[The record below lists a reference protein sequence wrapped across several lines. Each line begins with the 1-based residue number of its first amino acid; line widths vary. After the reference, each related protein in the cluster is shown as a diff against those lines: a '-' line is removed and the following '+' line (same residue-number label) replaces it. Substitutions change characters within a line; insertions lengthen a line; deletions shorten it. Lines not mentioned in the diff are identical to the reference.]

1 MAVPLQPPRSK
12 MVTKQLM
19 SYSAAGFLHGKL
31 VSLFVSLP
39 AVSSAVAFDEKF
51 ALCRKIKTVLLQ

>member
-1 MAVPLQPPRSK
+1 